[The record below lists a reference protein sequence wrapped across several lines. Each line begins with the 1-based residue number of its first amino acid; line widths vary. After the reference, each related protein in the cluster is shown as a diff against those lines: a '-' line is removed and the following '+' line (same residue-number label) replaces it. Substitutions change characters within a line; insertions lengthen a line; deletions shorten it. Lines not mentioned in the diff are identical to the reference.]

1 MFVLDH
7 INSIPV
13 GACRAIGAFASRDIS
28 EPLLLRQDLVEAI
41 VDLDI
46 PDSDTAQRLSV
57 TLLPGVAPFIVLQY
71 RTSTES
77 YREYG
82 GTGRMH
88 APYRHVAAKLHSGI
102 VTVKSPG
109 PLGLVV
115 ARLRPDMAARLL
127 GNRMA
132 AFMDAKIAL
141 GDLIHPNAVDLLQD
155 MVSEARSSAERIE
168 IMMRFLGT
176 HTRDE
181 APDALVS
188 HVAKRLRSNPL
199 TRIRQLADEAGV
211 SERHLS
217 RRFRLAFGTSPK
229 HFARMARF
237 ESLLAARA
245 SERSWAGLA
254 CASGFADQ
262 AHMIHDFRDIVGAP
276 PQRVLTAV
284 RAPVPDPSGPRPI
297 LMW

>member
-1 MFVLDH
+1 MSVLDH
-7 INSIPV
+7 INNMPV
-13 GACRAIGAFASRDIS
+13 GACRTIGAFGSRDVGG
-28 EPLLLRQDLVEAI
+28 PVLLRQDLVEAL

-46 PDSDTAQRLSV
+46 PDSDAARRLSI

-82 GTGRMH
+82 GAGRTH
-88 APYRHVAAKLHSGI
+88 PRYRHVATKLHSGV
-102 VTVKSPG
+102 VTVRPPG
-109 PLGLVV
+109 PVGLII
-115 ARLRPDMAARLL
+115 ARLRPDTAARLL
-127 GNRMA
+127 GGRMA

-141 GDLIHPNAVDLLQD
+141 GDLFSPNAVDLLQD
-155 MVSEARSSAERIE
+155 MVSEARSSDARFE
-168 IMMRFLGT
+168 IMMRFLRT
-176 HTRDE
+176 HARDD

-188 HVAKRLRSNPL
+188 HVAKRLRCNPL
-199 TRIRQLADEAGV
+199 TRIRQLADEASV

-217 RRFRLAFGTSPK
+217 RCFRSAFGTSPK

-237 ESLLAARA
+237 EKLLAARA

-276 PQRVLTAV
+276 PEQVLMAA
-284 RAPVPDPSGPRPI
+284 RAPVRDPSEPRPI